1 MRKTYYAKIIKERGE
16 NMQDA
21 KKEKIEYLFVFDI
34 ESKGWW
40 LKIDSI
46 EKLADYHE
54 KTGSGKFDEA
64 FSMYLNNGYPYEIL
78 EKLSVEERIKKMQD
92 KDFKILLGAVMQAEK
107 NELSILDGFRSLN
120 MEIGLGQMRT
130 IEEYGAIYINC
141 VGGYTFGLNYNQF
154 CRRKELVYPDFKE
167 SDIRIKQFQGGEHY
181 YAYVGDMQVRD
192 GENFKWNSYKEAY
205 DKALEVIEKS

>member
-1 MRKTYYAKIIKERGE
+1 MRKTYYTKIIKERGE
-16 NMQDA
+16 NMQDT
-21 KKEKIEYLFVFDI
+21 KKEKIEYFFVFDI

-40 LKIDSI
+40 LKIDSM

-54 KTGSGKFDEA
+54 KTGGGRFDEA
-64 FSMYLNNGYPYEIL
+64 LSMYFNNGHPYEIL
-78 EKLSVEERIKKMQD
+78 KKLSDEERIEKMQD
-92 KDFKILLGAVMQAEK
+92 KDFKILLGAIMQARK

-120 MEIGLGQMRT
+120 IEIGLGQIRT
-130 IEEYGAIYINC
+130 MEKYGAIYINR

-192 GENFKWNSYKEAY
+192 GENFKWNSHKEAY